1 MAVIRRAGSGLVAAS
16 AGAAAAGLILGTSPD
31 AGRSL
36 GRLAAVAMVL
46 AAAAGAAAVAR
57 AAGRVPDT
65 AGSVPDTV
73 GRVARTAGRLPGA
86 ALAGAGAVGAGIGL
100 WLASGGPGDGAW
112 TWGLALTAAGFAL
125 ALALQRVLIAE
136 VFPAEALRAGLQAEG
151 PHPGLQAE
159 RPEVTGPEEAVQADQ
174 TLYARFN
181 WYWTALIGG
190 CLCPLVWAMLWSA
203 DPGAILRLAGT
214 AAAVGGL
221 LTLLTPA
228 PSPPASPAP
237 VSAPPGSASAPS
249 LSGSTLSAAGSAP
262 PGSASAPSL
271 SGSAPSVLPSAGGA
285 WGISV
290 PDAPWARRS
299 IAAAFGVGALFA
311 GMAASGHALLSGEWQ
326 RTPRGAAGVLA
337 ATAGGAAVAVIFGR
351 WFHRLDRRRGA
362 ARASAAG
369 FQMMVGGLMALLGAL
384 SFTYVGLVVSW
395 SMAAGAFALAAV
407 GLDAAAWTGL
417 SPSARRA
424 VAARQVVGFAAGA
437 AVAAALLAGPLA
449 GRHHQVK
456 IAVSALACIEVG
468 RRLSRRCPLAAAS
481 GPHRGAWSA
490 AAPRRVGAGVGGPLL
505 ELDGVGVAY
514 EGVQAVF
521 DASLTVEE
529 GQVAVLLGANGAGKT
544 TTLRAVSGLEPVCAG
559 RIGFRGLD
567 VTRTPPTWRVGMGLH
582 QIVGGD
588 AVATGLTVEENLR
601 LFSHLVPRATA
612 DAGIA
617 DALDLFPRLRERL
630 GRRAA
635 TLSGGE
641 KQMLAL
647 AKALIV
653 APRLLLIDELSLGLA
668 PALVTELVPVVRQIA
683 ARGTSVLLVEQSLNV
698 ACDLADRAYVM
709 DKGEIRHRGPVTDPE
724 TMADLLRSVY
734 LADDH
739 SGPSNPGP
747 SNPGPSSPGPGGSGP
762 SGSGPSGSGPSGSG
776 PGGFGLPGPDRGAP
790 LDR

>member
-1 MAVIRRAGSGLVAAS
+1 
-16 AGAAAAGLILGTSPD
+16 
-31 AGRSL
+31 
-36 GRLAAVAMVL
+36 MVL
-46 AAAAGAAAVAR
+46 AAAAAAVAVAR
-57 AAGRVPDT
+57 TASSVTDPAGRVPDT
-65 AGSVPDTV
+65 ADRVVRTAGHLPDTV
-73 GRVARTAGRLPGA
+73 LV
-86 ALAGAGAVGAGIGL
+86 GAGAVCAGVGL
-100 WLASGGPGDGAW
+100 WLASGGPDGGAW

-125 ALALQRVLIAE
+125 ALALQRVLITE
-136 VFPAEALRAGLQAEG
+136 SFQAEALDAALQADG
-151 PHPGLQAE
+151 PE
-159 RPEVTGPEEAVQADQ
+159 ITRPEEADGTDQ
-174 TLYARFN
+174 ILYARFN
-181 WYWTALIGG
+181 WYWTAVIVG
-190 CLCPLVWAMLWSA
+190 CLGPLAWAMLWSA
-203 DPGAILRLAGT
+203 DPGAVLRLAGT
-214 AAAVGGL
+214 ATAVGGL

-228 PSPPASPAP
+228 PPAP
-237 VSAPPGSASAPS
+237 APLAAAP
-249 LSGSTLSAAGSAP
+249 SAAGSAP

-271 SGSAPSVLPSAGGA
+271 SGSAPSVPSGVSGA

-337 ATAGGAAVAVIFGR
+337 AAAAGAAVAVIFGR

-407 GLDAAAWTGL
+407 GLDAAAWVGL
-417 SPSARRA
+417 SPSTRRA
-424 VAARQVVGFAAGA
+424 VAARQVISFAAGA

-449 GRHHQVK
+449 GHHHQVK

-468 RRLSRRCPLAAAS
+468 RRLSRRCPPATAS

-490 AAPRRVGAGVGGPLL
+490 AAPRRVGPRAGGPLL

-601 LFSHLVPRATA
+601 LFSHLVPRATT

-739 SGPSNPGP
+739 SGLSSLGRPDPGL
-747 SNPGPSSPGPGGSGP
+747 SSPGPPGTGP
-762 SGSGPSGSGPSGSG
+762 S
-776 PGGFGLPGPDRGAP
+776 GFGLPGSDRGAP

>member
-1 MAVIRRAGSGLVAAS
+1 MAAIRRVCSGLVAGS
-16 AGAAAAGLILGTSPD
+16 AGAAAAGLILGTAPGV
-31 AGRSL
+31 GRGL
-36 GRLAAVAMVL
+36 GGLTAVAMVL
-46 AAAAGAAAVAR
+46 AAAAAAVAVARTAGRVPDAALAR
-57 AAGRVPDT
+57 AGARTTGRVPDTAGRVVRTAGRVPDT
-65 AGSVPDTV
+65 A
-73 GRVARTAGRLPGA
+73 
-86 ALAGAGAVGAGIGL
+86 LAGAGAVCAGVGL
-100 WLASGGPGDGAW
+100 WLASGSPDGAAW
-112 TWGLALTAAGFAL
+112 TGGLALTAAGFAL
-125 ALALQRVLIAE
+125 ALALQRLLIAE
-136 VFPAEALRAGLQAEG
+136 GFHTGFQTEGLG
-151 PHPGLQAE
+151 ITGL
-159 RPEVTGPEEAVQADQ
+159 EEADRADQ
-174 TLYARFN
+174 ALYARFN
-181 WYWTALIGG
+181 WYWTAVIVG
-190 CLCPLVWAMLWSA
+190 CLGPLAWAMLWSA
-203 DPGAILRLAGT
+203 DPGAVLRLAG
-214 AAAVGGL
+214 AAAAAGGL
-221 LTLLTPA
+221 LTILTPA
-228 PSPPASPAP
+228 PSTPAPPASAP
-237 VSAPPGSASAPS
+237 
-249 LSGSTLSAAGSAP
+249 SAAGSAP
-262 PGSASAPSL
+262 SASASASAPS
-271 SGSAPSVLPSAGGA
+271 APSEVGGVG
-285 WGISV
+285 GISV

-337 ATAGGAAVAVIFGR
+337 AAAGGAAAAVIFGR

-407 GLDAAAWTGL
+407 GLDAATWTGL
-417 SPSARRA
+417 SPSARRT
-424 VAARQVVGFAAGA
+424 VAARQAAAFAGGA
-437 AVAAALLAGPLA
+437 AAVAALLAGPLA
-449 GRHHQVK
+449 GRHHQMK
-456 IAVSALACIEVG
+456 IAVAALACIEVG
-468 RRLSRRCPLAAAS
+468 RRLSRRGPPAPAA
-481 GPHRGAWSA
+481 GPHRQSWSA
-490 AAPRRVGAGVGGPLL
+490 AAPRRVGPGPVGPLL

-514 EGVQAVF
+514 EGVQVVF
-521 DASLTVEE
+521 DATLDVEE

-559 RIGFRGLD
+559 RIAFRGFD

-588 AVATGLTVEENLR
+588 AVAAGLTVEENLR
-601 LFSHLVPRATA
+601 LFSHLVPRTAA
-612 DAGIA
+612 DAGMA

-653 APRLLLIDELSLGLA
+653 APRLLLVDELSLGLA

-698 ACDLADRAYVM
+698 ACDLADWAYVM

-734 LADDH
+734 LTDAR
-739 SGPSNPGP
+739 PGP
-747 SNPGPSSPGPGGSGP
+747 SSLGPSSPGRSAP
-762 SGSGPSGSGPSGSG
+762 G
-776 PGGFGLPGPDRGAP
+776 PGGFGLSSSGPSDSGPSSPSPGGSA
-790 LDR
+790 

>member
-1 MAVIRRAGSGLVAAS
+1 MIRRAGSGLVAAS

-36 GRLAAVAMVL
+36 GGLTAVAMVL
-46 AAAAGAAAVAR
+46 AAAAGAVAVAR
-57 AAGRVPDT
+57 AAGRVHDT

-86 ALAGAGAVGAGIGL
+86 ALAGAGAVGAGVGL
-100 WLASGGPGDGAW
+100 WLASGGPDGGAW

-136 VFPAEALRAGLQAEG
+136 VFQAEALHAGLQAEG
-151 PHPGLQAE
+151 PHPILQAE
-159 RPEVTGPEEAVQADQ
+159 RPEVTESEDALQADQ

-228 PSPPASPAP
+228 PPAP
-237 VSAPPGSASAPS
+237 APLAAAPSAAGSVPSASAPVS
-249 LSGSTLSAAGSAP
+249 SVSTP
-262 PGSASAPSL
+262 
-271 SGSAPSVLPSAGGA
+271 APSVPSGVSGA

-337 ATAGGAAVAVIFGR
+337 AAAGGAAVAVIFGR

-417 SPSARRA
+417 SPSTRRA
-424 VAARQVVGFAAGA
+424 VAARQVIGFAAGA
-437 AVAAALLAGPLA
+437 VVAAALLAGPLA

-468 RRLSRRCPLAAAS
+468 RRLSRRCPPAAAS

-490 AAPRRVGAGVGGPLL
+490 AAPRRVGAGAGGPLL

-601 LFSHLVPRATA
+601 LFSHLVPRATT

-739 SGPSNPGP
+739 SGPSNPGWSGP
-747 SNPGPSSPGPGGSGP
+747 DSGSFGLSGPGPS
-762 SGSGPSGSGPSGSG
+762 
-776 PGGFGLPGPDRGAP
+776 GFGLPGPDRGAP

>member
-1 MAVIRRAGSGLVAAS
+1 MIRRAGSGLVAAS
-16 AGAAAAGLILGTSPD
+16 VGAAAAGLILGTSPD

-36 GRLAAVAMVL
+36 GGLAAVVMVL
-46 AAAAGAAAVAR
+46 AVAAGAVAVAR

-65 AGSVPDTV
+65 AGSVPDTAD
-73 GRVARTAGRLPGA
+73 RVVRTAGHLPDTV
-86 ALAGAGAVGAGIGL
+86 LVGAGAVCAGVGL
-100 WLASGGPGDGAW
+100 WLASGGPDGGAW

-125 ALALQRVLIAE
+125 ALALQRVLITE
-136 VFPAEALRAGLQAEG
+136 SFQAEALDAALQADG
-151 PHPGLQAE
+151 PE
-159 RPEVTGPEEAVQADQ
+159 ITRPEEADGTDQ
-174 TLYARFN
+174 ILYARFN
-181 WYWTALIGG
+181 WYWTAVIVG
-190 CLCPLVWAMLWSA
+190 CLGPLAWAMLWSA
-203 DPGAILRLAGT
+203 DPGAVLRLAGT

-228 PSPPASPAP
+228 PPAP
-237 VSAPPGSASAPS
+237 TPLAAAP
-249 LSGSTLSAAGSAP
+249 SAAGSAP
-262 PGSASAPSL
+262 SASVPSASAPVS
-271 SGSAPSVLPSAGGA
+271 SVSTPAPSVLPSAGGA

-299 IAAAFGVGALFA
+299 IAAVFGVGALFA

-337 ATAGGAAVAVIFGR
+337 AAAGGAAVAVIFGR

-417 SPSARRA
+417 SPSTRRA
-424 VAARQVVGFAAGA
+424 VAARQVIGFAAGA

-468 RRLSRRCPLAAAS
+468 RRLSRRCPPAAAA

-490 AAPRRVGAGVGGPLL
+490 AAPRRVGPGAGGPLL

-601 LFSHLVPRATA
+601 LFSHLVPRATT

-739 SGPSNPGP
+739 SGLSSPGP
-747 SNPGPSSPGPGGSGP
+747 SNPGLSSPGWSGP
-762 SGSGPSGSGPSGSG
+762 GPSNPG

>member
-36 GRLAAVAMVL
+36 GGLAAVAMVL

-57 AAGRVPDT
+57 AAGSVPDT

-100 WLASGGPGDGAW
+100 WLAAGGPGDGAW

-159 RPEVTGPEEAVQADQ
+159 RPEVTESEEAVQADQ

-181 WYWTALIGG
+181 WYWAALIGG

-214 AAAVGGL
+214 AAAAGGL

-228 PSPPASPAP
+228 QP
-237 VSAPPGSASAPS
+237 ASAP
-249 LSGSTLSAAGSAP
+249 SAAGSAP
-262 PGSASAPSL
+262 PASASAPSV
-271 SGSAPSVLPSAGGA
+271 PSDVGGA

-337 ATAGGAAVAVIFGR
+337 AAAAGAAVAVIFGR

-369 FQMMVGGLMALLGAL
+369 FQMMVGGLMALLGAF

-407 GLDAAAWTGL
+407 GLDAAAWVGL

-468 RRLSRRCPLAAAS
+468 RRLSRRCPPAAAS

-709 DKGEIRHRGPVTDPE
+709 NKGEIRHRGPVTDPE

-747 SNPGPSSPGPGGSGP
+747 SNPGPG
-762 SGSGPSGSGPSGSG
+762 GSGPSGSG
-776 PGGFGLPGPDRGAP
+776 PGGFGLPSPSPGGSA
-790 LDR
+790 

>member
-1 MAVIRRAGSGLVAAS
+1 MRRAGLGLVAGS
-16 AGAAAAGLILGTSPD
+16 AGAAVAGLILGTDP
-31 AGRSL
+31 GVGYGL
-36 GRLAAVAMVL
+36 GGLTAVAMVL
-46 AAAAGAAAVAR
+46 AAAVAAVA
-57 AAGRVPDT
+57 
-65 AGSVPDTV
+65 
-73 GRVARTAGRLPGA
+73 VARTAGRVADAAGRVVRTVGRLPDT
-86 ALAGAGAVGAGIGL
+86 ALAGAGAVCAGVGL
-100 WLASGGPGDGAW
+100 WLASGSPDGAAW
-112 TWGLALTAAGFAL
+112 IWGLALTAAGFAL
-125 ALALQRVLIAE
+125 ALALQRLLIAE
-136 VFPAEALRAGLQAEG
+136 GLQAEALDAA
-151 PHPGLQAE
+151 LQADG
-159 RPEVTGPEEAVQADQ
+159 PEITGPEEAAGVDQ
-174 TLYARFN
+174 ILYARFN
-181 WYWTALIGG
+181 WYWTAVIVG
-190 CLCPLVWAMLWSA
+190 CLGPLAWAMLWSA
-203 DPGAILRLAGT
+203 DPGDVLRLAGT

-221 LTLLTPA
+221 LTLLTPV
-228 PSPPASPAP
+228 PSTPAPPAAAP
-237 VSAPPGSASAPS
+237 
-249 LSGSTLSAAGSAP
+249 SAAGSVSPAL
-262 PGSASAPSL
+262 STSAPFV
-271 SGSAPSVLPSAGGA
+271 PSEVGGA
-285 WGISV
+285 GGISV

-337 ATAGGAAVAVIFGR
+337 AAAGGAAAAVIFGR

-395 SMAAGAFALAAV
+395 SMATGAFALAAV
-407 GLDAAAWTGL
+407 GLDAATWTGL

-424 VAARQVVGFAAGA
+424 VAARQVAAFAGGA
-437 AVAAALLAGPLA
+437 AAAAALLAGPLA

-468 RRLSRRCPLAAAS
+468 RRLSRRGPPVPAA
-481 GPHRGAWSA
+481 GPHRQSWSA
-490 AAPRRVGAGVGGPLL
+490 AAPRRVGPGPAGPLL

-514 EGVQAVF
+514 EGVQVVF
-521 DASLTVEE
+521 DATLDVEE

-559 RIGFRGLD
+559 RIAFRGFD

-588 AVATGLTVEENLR
+588 AVAAGLTVEENLR
-601 LFSHLVPRATA
+601 LFSHLVPRTAA
-612 DAGIA
+612 DAGMA

-653 APRLLLIDELSLGLA
+653 APRLLLVDELSLGLA

-698 ACDLADRAYVM
+698 ACDLADWAYVM

-734 LADDH
+734 LTDAR
-739 SGPSNPGP
+739 
-747 SNPGPSSPGPGGSGP
+747 PGPSSPGRSAPGPSVPGLSGFGLSSSGLSDSGPSSPSPGGS
-762 SGSGPSGSGPSGSG
+762 
-776 PGGFGLPGPDRGAP
+776 A
-790 LDR
+790 

>member
-1 MAVIRRAGSGLVAAS
+1 
-16 AGAAAAGLILGTSPD
+16 
-31 AGRSL
+31 
-36 GRLAAVAMVL
+36 MVL
-46 AAAAGAAAVAR
+46 AAAAGAVAVAR
-57 AAGRVPDT
+57 A

-86 ALAGAGAVGAGIGL
+86 ALAGAGAVGAGVGL

-112 TWGLALTAAGFAL
+112 TWGLALTASGFAL

-136 VFPAEALRAGLQAEG
+136 VFQAEALHAGLQAEG
-151 PHPGLQAE
+151 PHPILQAE
-159 RPEVTGPEEAVQADQ
+159 RPEVTESEEALQADQ

-203 DPGAILRLAGT
+203 DPGAVLRLAGT
-214 AAAVGGL
+214 AAAAGGL

-228 PSPPASPAP
+228 TSAPDSPAP
-237 VSAPPGSASAPS
+237 VSP
-249 LSGSTLSAAGSAP
+249 P

-285 WGISV
+285 WGLSV

-337 ATAGGAAVAVIFGR
+337 AAAGGAAVAVIFGR

-407 GLDAAAWTGL
+407 GLDAAAWVGL
-417 SPSARRA
+417 SPSTRRA
-424 VAARQVVGFAAGA
+424 VAARQVIGFVAGA

-468 RRLSRRCPLAAAS
+468 RRLSRRCPPAAAA

-490 AAPRRVGAGVGGPLL
+490 AAPRRVGPGAGGPLL

-601 LFSHLVPRATA
+601 LFSHLVPRART

-739 SGPSNPGP
+739 SGLSSPGSSGPGLSSPGWSGPGP
-747 SNPGPSSPGPGGSGP
+747 SNHGPGS
-762 SGSGPSGSGPSGSG
+762 
-776 PGGFGLPGPDRGAP
+776 FGLPGHSPGGSA
-790 LDR
+790 

>member
-1 MAVIRRAGSGLVAAS
+1 MAAIRRVCSGLVAGS
-16 AGAAAAGLILGTSPD
+16 AGAAAAGLILGTAPGV
-31 AGRSL
+31 GRGL
-36 GRLAAVAMVL
+36 GGLTAVAMVL
-46 AAAAGAAAVAR
+46 AAAAAAVAVARTAGRVPDAALAR
-57 AAGRVPDT
+57 AGARTTGRVPDTAGRVVRTAGRVPDT
-65 AGSVPDTV
+65 A
-73 GRVARTAGRLPGA
+73 
-86 ALAGAGAVGAGIGL
+86 LAGAGAVCAGVGL
-100 WLASGGPGDGAW
+100 WLASGSPDGAAW

-125 ALALQRVLIAE
+125 ALALQRVLITE
-136 VFPAEALRAGLQAEG
+136 GFQVEALDAALQTDG
-151 PHPGLQAE
+151 PE
-159 RPEVTGPEEAVQADQ
+159 ITGPEEADGADQ
-174 TLYARFN
+174 ALYARFN
-181 WYWTALIGG
+181 WYWTAVIVG
-190 CLCPLVWAMLWSA
+190 CLGPLAWAMLWSA
-203 DPGAILRLAGT
+203 DPGAVLRLAGT
-214 AAAVGGL
+214 AAAAGGL
-221 LTLLTPA
+221 LTLLTPVPSTPAPLAAA
-228 PSPPASPAP
+228 PSDAG
-237 VSAPPGSASAPS
+237 SAPSASAP
-249 LSGSTLSAAGSAP
+249 
-262 PGSASAPSL
+262 APSL
-271 SGSAPSVLPSAGGA
+271 SAPAPSAPSEVGGVG
-285 WGISV
+285 GISV

-311 GMAASGHALLSGEWQ
+311 GMAASGYALLSGEWQ

-337 ATAGGAAVAVIFGR
+337 AVAGGAAAAVIFGR

-362 ARASAAG
+362 ARAAAAG

-407 GLDAAAWTGL
+407 GLDAATWTGL
-417 SPSARRA
+417 SPSARRT
-424 VAARQVVGFAAGA
+424 VAARQVAAFAGGA
-437 AVAAALLAGPLA
+437 AAVAALLAGPLA

-468 RRLSRRCPLAAAS
+468 RRLSRRCPPAPA
-481 GPHRGAWSA
+481 GPHRQSWSA
-490 AAPRRVGAGVGGPLL
+490 AAPRRVGPGPVGPLL

-514 EGVQAVF
+514 EGVQVVF
-521 DASLTVEE
+521 DATLDVEE

-559 RIGFRGLD
+559 RIAFRGFD

-588 AVATGLTVEENLR
+588 AVAAGLTVEENLR
-601 LFSHLVPRATA
+601 LFSHLVPRTAA
-612 DAGIA
+612 DAGMA

-653 APRLLLIDELSLGLA
+653 APRLLLVDELSLGLA

-698 ACDLADRAYVM
+698 ACDLADWAYVM

-734 LADDH
+734 LTDAR
-739 SGPSNPGP
+739 
-747 SNPGPSSPGPGGSGP
+747 PGPSSPGRSGP
-762 SGSGPSGSGPSGSG
+762 G
-776 PGGFGLPGPDRGAP
+776 PGGFGLSSSGPSDSGSSVPGPSSPSPGGSA
-790 LDR
+790 